1 MAQPTNTFDTY
12 DSVGERE
19 DLSDVIYSISP
30 TDTPFISSAAKT
42 KATAVL
48 HEWQTDALAAAAT
61 NNAVIEGDE
70 ATLDAVSA
78 TTRLSNSSQ
87 IMDKTVVITGTQESV
102 DKAGRA
108 SELAYQIAKK
118 AKELKRD
125 MEATITG
132 NQAEVAGNSTTA
144 RKFGSLGAWIETNDD
159 LGASGSSGGAGNT
172 ARTDGTQRAFTE
184 ASLKSV
190 IKSVWNEGGDPSMI
204 MVGPFNKQ
212 KLSGFTGN
220 STRFDAGADATL
232 YTSVDVYASDFGQLQ
247 VVPNRFSRD
256 RDAYV
261 LDMNYFAIAF
271 LRDFSMHELAK
282 TGDSEKRQLLVELK
296 ISPGRSLPTS
306 NFAAPSLVRGLNLKL
321 KRSPL

>member
-118 AKELKRD
+118 AKELKSAG
-125 MEATITG
+125 ATEIEVTKEILKG
-132 NQAEVAGNSTTA
+132 NIKWKEEVEIDEKVSAISLGHGGNALKTA
-144 RKFGSLGAWIETNDD
+144 RIKYKRGSDGFVVAKKD
-159 LGASGSSGGAGNT
+159 LGKAKDIVSKSFRS
-172 ARTDGTQRAFTE
+172 F
-184 ASLKSV
+184 LKSR
-190 IKSVWNEGGDPSMI
+190 SPMS
-204 MVGPFNKQ
+204 
-212 KLSGFTGN
+212 
-220 STRFDAGADATL
+220 
-232 YTSVDVYASDFGQLQ
+232 
-247 VVPNRFSRD
+247 
-256 RDAYV
+256 
-261 LDMNYFAIAF
+261 
-271 LRDFSMHELAK
+271 
-282 TGDSEKRQLLVELK
+282 TGDHDLPKVTAEEVEIEEARK
-296 ISPGRSLPTS
+296 
-306 NFAAPSLVRGLNLKL
+306 AAKDIGL
-321 KRSPL
+321 

>member
-48 HEWQTDALAAAAT
+48 HEWQTDALAAAVT

-70 ATLDAVSA
+70 ATLDAVTA
-78 TTRLSNSSQ
+78 TSRLSNSSQ
-87 IMDKTVVITGTQESV
+87 IMDKTVVITGTQEAV

-132 NQAEVAGNSTTA
+132 NQAEVTGGCFNCKKNWNFRS
-144 RKFGSLGAWIETNDD
+144 WIETNDV

-172 ARTDGTQRAFTE
+172 ARTDGTQRVFTE
-184 ASLKSV
+184 AQLKSV
-190 IKSVWNEGGDPSMI
+190 IKSCLE
-204 MVGPFNKQ
+204 
-212 KLSGFTGN
+212 
-220 STRFDAGADATL
+220 
-232 YTSVDVYASDFGQLQ
+232 
-247 VVPNRFSRD
+247 
-256 RDAYV
+256 
-261 LDMNYFAIAF
+261 
-271 LRDFSMHELAK
+271 
-282 TGDSEKRQLLVELK
+282 
-296 ISPGRSLPTS
+296 
-306 NFAAPSLVRGLNLKL
+306 
-321 KRSPL
+321 

>member
-19 DLSDVIYSISP
+19 DLSDVIYNISP
-30 TDTPFISSAAKT
+30 TDTPFLSSAAKT
-42 KATAVL
+42 SATAVL
-48 HEWQTDALAAAAT
+48 HEWQTDALASAST
-61 NNAVIEGDE
+61 SNAVIEGDE
-70 ATLDAVSA
+70 ATLDAVTA
-78 TTRLSNSSQ
+78 TTRLSNSCQ
-87 IMDKTVVITGTQESV
+87 IMDKTVVISGTQEAV

-125 MEATITG
+125 MEAQITT
-132 NQAEVAGNSTTA
+132 NNAEVTGSATA
-144 RKFGSLGAWIETNDD
+144 AREMGSLGAWVATNDVM
-159 LGASGSSGGAGNT
+159 GTSGTSGSVGNT

-184 ASLKSV
+184 DLLKSV
-190 IKSVWNEGGDPSMI
+190 IKSVWNEGGDPTMI

-261 LDMNYFAIAF
+261 LDMNYWGVAF
-271 LRDFSMHELAK
+271 LRDFTMHELSK
-282 TGDSEKRQLLVELK
+282 TGDSEKRQLLVEATLE
-296 ISPGRSLPTS
+296 SRNEAASGLVADLTTS
-306 NFAAPSLVRGLNLKL
+306 
-321 KRSPL
+321 

>member
-12 DSVGERE
+12 DSIGERE
-19 DLSDVIYSISP
+19 DLSDVIYNISP
-30 TDTPFISSAAKT
+30 TDTPFLSSAAKT
-42 KATAVL
+42 QSTAVL
-48 HEWQTDALAAAAT
+48 HEWQTDALASAST
-61 NNAVIEGDE
+61 SNAVIEGDE
-70 ATLDAVSA
+70 ATLDAVTA
-78 TTRLSNSSQ
+78 TTRLSNSCQ
-87 IMDKTVVITGTQESV
+87 IMDKTVVISGTQEAV

-125 MEATITG
+125 MEAQITT
-132 NQAEVAGNSTTA
+132 NNAEVTGSATA
-144 RKFGSLGAWIETNDD
+144 AREMGSLGAWVATNDVM
-159 LGASGSSGGAGNT
+159 GTSGTSGSVGNT

-184 ASLKSV
+184 DLLKSV
-190 IKSVWNEGGDPSMI
+190 IKSVWNEGGDPTMI

-261 LDMNYFAIAF
+261 LDMNYWGVAF
-271 LRDFSMHELAK
+271 LRDFTMHELSK
-282 TGDSEKRQLLVELK
+282 TGDSEKRQLLVEATLE
-296 ISPGRSLPTS
+296 SRNEAASGLVADLTTS
-306 NFAAPSLVRGLNLKL
+306 
-321 KRSPL
+321 

>member
-30 TDTPFISSAAKT
+30 TDTPFLSSAAKT

-48 HEWQTDALAAAAT
+48 HEWQTDSLAAAST
-61 NNAVIEGDE
+61 SNAVIEGDE
-70 ATLDAVSA
+70 ATLDASTA
-78 TTRLSNSSQ
+78 TTRLSNSTQ

-108 SELAYQIAKK
+108 SELAYQIAKR

-132 NQAEVAGNSTTA
+132 NIAEVGGNSTTA
-144 RKFGSLGAWIETNDD
+144 RKMGTLGSWVTTNDD
-159 LGASGSSGGAGNT
+159 LASDGASGAGAGN
-172 ARTDGTQRAFTE
+172 AAHTDGTQRAFTE
-184 ASLKSV
+184 AQLKSV
-190 IKSVWNEGGDPSMI
+190 IKSVWNAGGDPSMV

-261 LDMNYFAIAF
+261 LDMEYWGIAF

-282 TGDSEKRQLLVELK
+282 TGDSEKRQLLVEATLE
-296 ISPGRSLPTS
+296 SRNEAASGLVADLTTS
-306 NFAAPSLVRGLNLKL
+306 
-321 KRSPL
+321 

>member
-19 DLSDVIYSISP
+19 DLSDVIYNISP
-30 TDTPFISSAAKT
+30 TDTPFLSSAAKT
-42 KATAVL
+42 QSTAVL
-48 HEWQTDALAAAAT
+48 HEWQTDALASAST
-61 NNAVIEGDE
+61 SNAVIEGDE
-70 ATLDAVSA
+70 ATLDAVTA
-78 TTRLSNSSQ
+78 TTRLSNSCQ
-87 IMDKTVVITGTQESV
+87 IMDKTVVITGTQEAV

-125 MEATITG
+125 MEAQITT
-132 NQAEVAGNSTTA
+132 NNAEVTGSATA
-144 RKFGSLGAWIETNDD
+144 AREMGSLGAWVATNDVM
-159 LGASGSSGGAGNT
+159 GTSGTSGSVGNT

-184 ASLKSV
+184 DLLKSV
-190 IKSVWNEGGDPSMI
+190 IKSVWNEGGDPTMI

-261 LDMNYFAIAF
+261 LDMNYWGVAF
-271 LRDFSMHELAK
+271 LRDFTMHELSK
-282 TGDSEKRQLLVELK
+282 TGDSEKRQLLVEATLE
-296 ISPGRSLPTS
+296 SRNEAASGLVADLTTS
-306 NFAAPSLVRGLNLKL
+306 
-321 KRSPL
+321 

>member
-12 DSVGERE
+12 DSIGERE
-19 DLSDVIYSISP
+19 DLSDVIYNISP
-30 TDTPFISSAAKT
+30 TDTPFLSSAAKT
-42 KATAVL
+42 KSTAVL
-48 HEWQTDALAAAAT
+48 HEWQTDALAAAST
-61 NNAVIEGDE
+61 SNAVIEGDE
-70 ATLDAVSA
+70 ATLDAVTA
-78 TTRLSNSSQ
+78 TTRLSNSCQ
-87 IMDKTVVITGTQESV
+87 IMDKTVVITGTQEVV

-125 MEATITG
+125 MEAQITT
-132 NQAEVAGNSTTA
+132 NNAEVTGSATA
-144 RKFGSLGAWIETNDD
+144 AREMGSLGAWVATNDVM
-159 LGASGSSGGAGNT
+159 GTSGTSGSVGNT

-184 ASLKSV
+184 DLLKSV
-190 IKSVWNEGGDPSMI
+190 IKSVWNEGGDPTMI

-256 RDAYV
+256 RDCYV
-261 LDMNYFAIAF
+261 LDMNYWGIAF
-271 LRDFSMHELAK
+271 LRDFSMHELSK
-282 TGDSEKRQLLVELK
+282 TGDSEKRQLLVEATLE
-296 ISPGRSLPTS
+296 SRNEAASGLVADLTTS
-306 NFAAPSLVRGLNLKL
+306 
-321 KRSPL
+321 

>member
-87 IMDKTVVITGTQESV
+87 IMDKTVVITGTQEAV

-125 MEATITG
+125 MEATVTG
-132 NQAEVAGNSTTA
+132 NQAEVTGNASTA

-159 LGASGSSGGAGNT
+159 LGASGSSGGSGNT

-184 ASLKSV
+184 ASLKTV

-271 LRDFSMHELAK
+271 LRDFSMHELSK
-282 TGDSEKRQLLVELK
+282 TGDSEKRQLLVEATLESRNEK
-296 ISPGRSLPTS
+296 ASGLVADLTTS
-306 NFAAPSLVRGLNLKL
+306 
-321 KRSPL
+321 

>member
-12 DSVGERE
+12 DSIGERE
-19 DLSDVIYSISP
+19 DLSDVIYNISP
-30 TDTPFISSAAKT
+30 TDTPFLSSAAKT
-42 KATAVL
+42 SSTAVL
-48 HEWQTDALAAAAT
+48 HEWQTDALASAST
-61 NNAVIEGDE
+61 SNAVIEGDE
-70 ATLDAVSA
+70 ATLDAVTA
-78 TTRLSNSSQ
+78 TTRLSNSCQ
-87 IMDKTVVITGTQESV
+87 IMDKTVVITGTQEAV

-108 SELAYQIAKK
+108 SEIAYQIAKK

-125 MEATITG
+125 MEAQITT
-132 NQAEVAGNSTTA
+132 NNAEVTGSATA
-144 RKFGSLGAWIETNDD
+144 AREMGSLGAWVATNDVM
-159 LGASGSSGGAGNT
+159 GTSGTSGSVGNT

-184 ASLKSV
+184 DLLKSV
-190 IKSVWNEGGDPSMI
+190 IKSVWDAGGDPTMI

-261 LDMNYFAIAF
+261 LDMNYWGVAF
-271 LRDFSMHELAK
+271 LRDFTMHELSK
-282 TGDSEKRQLLVELK
+282 TGDSEKRQLLVEATLE
-296 ISPGRSLPTS
+296 SRNEAASGLVADLTTS
-306 NFAAPSLVRGLNLKL
+306 
-321 KRSPL
+321 

>member
-1 MAQPTNTFDTY
+1 
-12 DSVGERE
+12 
-19 DLSDVIYSISP
+19 
-30 TDTPFISSAAKT
+30 
-42 KATAVL
+42 
-48 HEWQTDALAAAAT
+48 
-61 NNAVIEGDE
+61 
-70 ATLDAVSA
+70 
-78 TTRLSNSSQ
+78 
-87 IMDKTVVITGTQESV
+87 MDKTVVITGTQEAV

-125 MEATITG
+125 MEATVTG
-132 NQAEVAGNSTTA
+132 NQAEVTGNASTA

-159 LGASGSSGGAGNT
+159 LGASGSSGGSGNT

-184 ASLKSV
+184 ASLKTV

-271 LRDFSMHELAK
+271 LRDFSMHELSK
-282 TGDSEKRQLLVELK
+282 TGDSEKRQLLVEATLESRNEK
-296 ISPGRSLPTS
+296 ASGLVADLTTS
-306 NFAAPSLVRGLNLKL
+306 
-321 KRSPL
+321 

>member
-30 TDTPFISSAAKT
+30 TDTPFLSSAAKT
-42 KATAVL
+42 QATAVL
-48 HEWQTDALAAAAT
+48 HEWQTDALAAAVT

-70 ATLDAVSA
+70 ATLDASVA

-108 SELAYQIAKK
+108 SEIAYQIAKK

-125 MEATITG
+125 MESTLTSNNLEVTG
-132 NQAEVAGNSTTA
+132 GSGTA
-144 RKFGSLGAWIETNDD
+144 RQLGALGSWVVTNDD
-159 LGASGSSGGAGNT
+159 LASDGASGAGAGNAAHT
-172 ARTDGTQRAFTE
+172 NGTQRAFTE
-184 ASLKSV
+184 SQLKSV
-190 IKSVWNEGGDPSMI
+190 IKSVWNAGGDPSMI

-261 LDMNYFAIAF
+261 LDMDYWGVAF

-282 TGDSEKRQLLVELK
+282 TGDSEKRQLLVEATLE
-296 ISPGRSLPTS
+296 SRNEAASGSVMDLTTS
-306 NFAAPSLVRGLNLKL
+306 
-321 KRSPL
+321 

>member
-87 IMDKTVVITGTQESV
+87 IMDKTVVITGTQEAV

-125 MEATITG
+125 MEATVTG
-132 NQAEVAGNSTTA
+132 NQAEVTGNASTA
-144 RKFGSLGAWIETNDD
+144 RKLGSLGAWVATNDD
-159 LGASGSSGGAGNT
+159 LSSAGSPASGGAGNT
-172 ARTDGTQRAFTE
+172 ARTDGTQRVFTE

-190 IKSVWNEGGDPSMI
+190 IKSVWNAGGDPSMI

-261 LDMNYFAIAF
+261 LDMNYWAIAF
-271 LRDFSMHELAK
+271 LRDFTMHELSK
-282 TGDSEKRQLLVELK
+282 TGDSEKRQLLVEATLE
-296 ISPGRSLPTS
+296 SRNEAASGMVADLTTS
-306 NFAAPSLVRGLNLKL
+306 
-321 KRSPL
+321 

>member
-12 DSVGERE
+12 DSIGERE
-19 DLSDVIYSISP
+19 DLSDVIYNISP
-30 TDTPFISSAAKT
+30 TDTPFLSSAAKT
-42 KATAVL
+42 KSTAVL
-48 HEWQTDALAAAAT
+48 HEWQTDSLASAVT

-70 ATLDAVSA
+70 ATLDAVTA
-78 TTRLSNSSQ
+78 TTRLSNSCQ
-87 IMDKTVVITGTQESV
+87 IMDKTVVITGTQEAV

-108 SELAYQIAKK
+108 SEIAYQIAKK

-125 MEATITG
+125 MEAQITT
-132 NQAEVAGNSTTA
+132 NNAEVTGSATA
-144 RKFGSLGAWIETNDD
+144 AREMGSLGAWVATNDVM
-159 LGASGSSGGAGNT
+159 GTSGTSGSVGNT

-184 ASLKSV
+184 SLLKSV
-190 IKSVWNEGGDPSMI
+190 IKSVWDEGGDPTMI

-261 LDMNYFAIAF
+261 LDMNYWGIAF
-271 LRDFSMHELAK
+271 LRDFSMHELSK
-282 TGDSEKRQLLVELK
+282 TGDSEKRQLLVEATLE
-296 ISPGRSLPTS
+296 SRNEAASGLVADLTTS
-306 NFAAPSLVRGLNLKL
+306 
-321 KRSPL
+321 

>member
-30 TDTPFISSAAKT
+30 TDTPFLSSAAKT

-48 HEWQTDALAAAAT
+48 HEWQTDALAAAVT

-70 ATLDAVSA
+70 ATLDASTA
-78 TTRLSNSSQ
+78 TVRLSNSSQ

-108 SELAYQIAKK
+108 SEIAYQIAKK

-125 MEATITG
+125 MESTLTSNNLEVTG
-132 NQAEVAGNSTTA
+132 GSGTA
-144 RKFGSLGAWIETNDD
+144 RQLGALGSWVITNDD
-159 LGASGSSGGAGNT
+159 LASDGASGAGAGNAAHT
-172 ARTDGTQRAFTE
+172 NGTQRAFTE
-184 ASLKSV
+184 SQLKSV
-190 IKSVWNEGGDPSMI
+190 IKSVWNAGGDPSMI

-261 LDMNYFAIAF
+261 LDMDYWGVAF

-282 TGDSEKRQLLVELK
+282 TGDSEKRQLLVEATLESRNEGASGS
-296 ISPGRSLPTS
+296 IMDLTTS
-306 NFAAPSLVRGLNLKL
+306 
-321 KRSPL
+321 

>member
-12 DSVGERE
+12 DSIGERE
-19 DLSDVIYSISP
+19 DLSDVIYNISP
-30 TDTPFISSAAKT
+30 TDTPFLSSAAKT
-42 KATAVL
+42 KSTAVL
-48 HEWQTDALAAAAT
+48 HEWQTDALAAAST
-61 NNAVIEGDE
+61 SNAVIEGDE
-70 ATLDAVSA
+70 ATLDAVTA
-78 TTRLSNSSQ
+78 TTRLSNSCQ
-87 IMDKTVVITGTQESV
+87 IMDKTVVITGTQEAV

-125 MEATITG
+125 MEAQITT
-132 NQAEVAGNSTTA
+132 NNAEVTGSATA
-144 RKFGSLGAWIETNDD
+144 AREMGSLGAWVATNDVM
-159 LGASGSSGGAGNT
+159 GTSGTSGSVGNT

-184 ASLKSV
+184 TLLKSV
-190 IKSVWNEGGDPSMI
+190 IKSVWDEGGNPTMI

-232 YTSVDVYASDFGQLQ
+232 YTAVDVYASDFGQLQ

-261 LDMNYFAIAF
+261 LDMDYWGVAF
-271 LRDFSMHELAK
+271 LRDFTMHELSK
-282 TGDSEKRQLLVELK
+282 TGDSEKRQLLVEATLE
-296 ISPGRSLPTS
+296 SRNEAASGLVADLTTS
-306 NFAAPSLVRGLNLKL
+306 
-321 KRSPL
+321 

>member
-30 TDTPFISSAAKT
+30 TDTPFLSSAAKT

-48 HEWQTDALAAAAT
+48 HEWQTDSLASAVT

-70 ATLDAVSA
+70 ATLDASTA
-78 TTRLSNSSQ
+78 TTRLSNSTQ

-108 SELAYQIAKK
+108 SELAYQIAKR

-132 NQAEVAGNSTTA
+132 NIAEVAGNSSTA
-144 RKFGSLGAWIETNDD
+144 RKMGTLGSWVTTNDD
-159 LGASGSSGGAGNT
+159 LASDGASGAGAGN
-172 ARTDGTQRAFTE
+172 AAHTDGTQRAFTE
-184 ASLKSV
+184 SQLKSV
-190 IKSVWNEGGDPSMI
+190 IKSVWNAGGDPSMI

-261 LDMNYFAIAF
+261 LDMEYWGIAF

-282 TGDSEKRQLLVELK
+282 TGDSEKRQLLVEATLE
-296 ISPGRSLPTS
+296 SRNEAASGLVADLTTS
-306 NFAAPSLVRGLNLKL
+306 
-321 KRSPL
+321 